1 MNWKSK
7 EMRKPLSSLITTAL
21 VILSSTCFLEH
32 AVGANSTNEQVKP
45 FDRPERADGA
55 RVTPDKLLRG
65 YDPITVFFTSDIG
78 ASSNKVEDNAEK
90 YVTL

>member
-21 VILSSTCFLEH
+21 VILSSACFLEH

-65 YDPITVFFTSDIG
+65 YDPITVFLP
-78 ASSNKVEDNAEK
+78 
-90 YVTL
+90 VTLELHQTRLKITPKNM